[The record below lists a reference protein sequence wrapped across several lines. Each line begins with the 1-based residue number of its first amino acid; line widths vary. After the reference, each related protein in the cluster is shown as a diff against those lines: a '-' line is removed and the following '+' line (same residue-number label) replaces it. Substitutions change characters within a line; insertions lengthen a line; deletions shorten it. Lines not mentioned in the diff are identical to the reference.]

1 MWLEGEARKETEM
14 GEGASGLDHRPRRC
28 SFSMAASSPVAVAR
42 AAAVPCA
49 GERGPLQCR
58 LVAQTGT
65 HGGGQRGL
73 ARTPRWQECVE
84 AADTGSAGE

>member
-28 SFSMAASSPVAVAR
+28 SFSMVASSPVAVAW
-42 AAAVPCA
+42 AAP
-49 GERGPLQCR
+49 PQCR